1 MVEIFGYAGI
11 GSLILAQVPELTVN
25 ALHTMTEKGEAEY
38 GGYTASLF
46 KNATKTEHLAKMTIE
61 ALA

>member
-1 MVEIFGYAGI
+1 M
-11 GSLILAQVPELTVN
+11 PELTVN

-38 GGYTASLF
+38 GGYTVSLF